1 MTSTSCENKNCAG
14 ITYLSKY
21 CGAYI
26 CEYCD
31 QHTGLV
37 RCYCGWSLTAS
48 NGREEL
54 EAMGET
60 IDPED

>member
-1 MTSTSCENKNCAG
+1 MTSKPCGNQDCNGTV
-14 ITYLSKY
+14 YLSKY
-21 CGAYI
+21 CGAYV
-26 CEYCD
+26 CEFCD
-31 QHTGLV
+31 EHIGLV

-48 NGREEL
+48 DGREEL